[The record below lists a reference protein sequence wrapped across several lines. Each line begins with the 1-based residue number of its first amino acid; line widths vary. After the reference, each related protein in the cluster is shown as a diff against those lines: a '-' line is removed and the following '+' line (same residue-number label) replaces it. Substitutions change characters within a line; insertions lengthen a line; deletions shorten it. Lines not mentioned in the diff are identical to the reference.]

1 MPIVRITMSVAAC
14 MVDLIVAHASMNVS
28 MQSYIFAF
36 YRKRGHIYINIQIY
50 KYMRIS
56 TVGPLPP
63 APHDYMPH
71 AKAFGN
77 NMQTQNY

>member
-1 MPIVRITMSVAAC
+1 MTIVRITMSVAAR
-14 MVDLIVAHASMNVS
+14 MVDLIVAHTSMNVS

-36 YRKRGHIYINIQIY
+36 YRKCVH

-63 APHDYMPH
+63 APHDYRIRTN
-71 AKAFGN
+71 FRG
-77 NMQTQNY
+77 T

>member
-1 MPIVRITMSVAAC
+1 

-36 YRKRGHIYINIQIY
+36 YRKRGDIYIYKYINIQIY

-77 NMQTQNY
+77 YYCMYLVLSCAAVTI

>member
-1 MPIVRITMSVAAC
+1 MSVAAC

-36 YRKRGHIYINIQIY
+36 YRKRGHILLY

-77 NMQTQNY
+77 KLNKNTLGVKKVRGQ

>member
-1 MPIVRITMSVAAC
+1 MSVAAC
-14 MVDLIVAHASMNVS
+14 MVDLIVVHASMNVS

-36 YRKRGHIYINIQIY
+36 YRKRGHIYIYIY

-77 NMQTQNY
+77 NW